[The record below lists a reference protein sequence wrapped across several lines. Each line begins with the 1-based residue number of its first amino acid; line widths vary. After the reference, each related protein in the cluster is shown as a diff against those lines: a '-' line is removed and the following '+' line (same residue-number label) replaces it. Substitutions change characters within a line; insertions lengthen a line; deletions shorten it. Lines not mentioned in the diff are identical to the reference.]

1 MKKDKSLQ
9 GVTSVPGFK
18 ACGIA
23 SGMRRKGRKDL
34 ALVLNTG
41 KNPVAA
47 GVFTSNRFAAAPV
60 LYSRAVLAKGASGMR
75 AVVLNSGS
83 ANACTGENGLK
94 DTVASAKA
102 VAKALEIDPREVLV
116 CSTGMIGTPLPMDKM
131 LSGIE
136 SAAASLS
143 KEGGADASWAI
154 LTTDNEPK
162 TVHLQAEGYQ
172 IGGMAKGAGMLA
184 PALATMLCVITTD
197 ALLDAE
203 TAQKA
208 LELACAKT
216 FNRLDSDGCMSTND
230 TVLLL
235 ASGESGTIPSGFTEA
250 LTQTCA
256 QLARKLADDAE
267 GAQHTVEIAVTEAE
281 SEAGAL
287 IAAKTISRSNL
298 VKTAIAGC
306 DPNWGRIVSELGTV
320 PESVC
325 PYDPS
330 AVSVLFNGVQVC
342 KDGATWGNRQDVPF
356 ESRDVH
362 LEVRLGAG
370 NAQASLL
377 TNDLTHEYIHINAD
391 YSS

>member
-1 MKKDKSLQ
+1 
-9 GVTSVPGFK
+9 
-18 ACGIA
+18 
-23 SGMRRKGRKDL
+23 MRRKGRKDL

-60 LYSRAVLAKGASGMR
+60 LYSRAVLAKGATGMR

-136 SAAASLS
+136 TAAASLS
-143 KEGGADASWAI
+143 EEGGADASWAI

-162 TVHLQAEGYQ
+162 TVHLHAEDYE
-172 IGGMAKGAGMLA
+172 IAGMAKGAGMLA

-235 ASGESGTIPSGFTEA
+235 ASGESGIVPSGFTEA

-342 KDGATWGNRQDVPF
+342 KNGAAWGNRQDVPF

-370 NAQASLL
+370 NAQASVL